1 MTARSVLTWQ
11 HSQFQSREVDFPK
24 HRLRCPR
31 TRHPVVEFG
40 SWAGQRRTAL
50 FDENANRLRRF
61 LGWYRLRNES
71 AQGSRLAFARLL
83 AGFLPGGPT
92 LRHLL
97 TLLAGFREPDGDR
110 LLATLHRA
118 ALATLAAFQ
127 LALLAPAHG
136 ALHVFLALR
145 EYF

>member
-11 HSQFQSREVDFPK
+11 HSQSQSREVDFPK

-50 FDENANRLRRF
+50 FDVNANRLRRF

-71 AQGSRLAFARLL
+71 AQGPRLAFARLL

-97 TLLAGFREPDGDR
+97 AFLRTQPITLDHVQGGV
-110 LLATLHRA
+110 
-118 ALATLAAFQ
+118 
-127 LALLAPAHG
+127 AP
-136 ALHVFLALR
+136 
-145 EYF
+145 